1 MYFSA
6 RSPPGDPRLNDPDEL
21 RRENEALRE
30 RIARLNAAVLR
41 VNASLDVDVVLQEV
55 VDSARSLT
63 GTSYGI
69 IVTVDDEGQAQD
81 FVTSGFTA
89 AQRRRVA
96 AWPHGPALYAHLRE
110 LTGVVRLDD
119 LPAHL
124 RELGFPSALSVSKTL
139 RAMPMRYRDRQV
151 GSFFLGD
158 KEDGLAFTDA
168 DGEVIELFAGQA
180 ATALANARAHR
191 EERRARGHLEAL
203 VETSPVG
210 VVVFDVGTGLPVSL
224 NREARRIV
232 EGLRRP
238 GQTLED
244 LLEVMTCR
252 RADGHEFSLAELPA
266 TGALGRGETVR
277 AEEIELSVPGS
288 RPVSTLIN
296 ATPFRAAG
304 GAVESMVVTMQDLAA
319 LEELDRLRAE
329 FLGMVSHELR
339 APLTSIKGS
348 AATVLSAE
356 PALEAAEMREFFRII
371 DGQADHMRG
380 LIGDLL
386 DVGRIEAGTLSVSP
400 EPADIAALLEQAR
413 TTFLGGGGAHAV
425 LVDLPPAMPRVM
437 ADPRRIVQV
446 LNNLIHNAAQHSPES
461 LPIRIAAER
470 DGVHASVSVS
480 DQGRG
485 VPPEELPHLFRKY
498 PRSTGG
504 GPLAGSGLGLAICK
518 GLVEAHG
525 GRIRATSPGVGLG
538 TRVVF
543 TLPLA
548 EPMDADAQGAPD
560 AGPREDASEQVRVL
574 VVDDDPRIL
583 RYIRDALAGTPFVPV
598 VTGDPAAAARL
609 VRTEKPDLVLLDL
622 MLPDTDGI
630 DLLESVPELAEL
642 PVIFISGY
650 GRDETVARALE
661 AGAADYI
668 VKPFSPTEL
677 TARIRAALR
686 RNVPAERFVLGGLVI
701 DYGSH
706 RVTMEGR
713 PVRLT
718 ATEYELLRVLS
729 LDAGQVSTFDSLLR
743 RVWGGRGDAGPELVR
758 TVVKK
763 LRRKLG
769 DDAARPELIRNVRGI
784 GYRMTD
790 AAEP

>member
-1 MYFSA
+1 MNA
-6 RSPPGDPRLNDPDEL
+6 PDDL

-30 RIARLNAAVLR
+30 RIAKLNAAVLR
-41 VNASLDVDVVLQEV
+41 VNASLDLDTVLQEV
-55 VDSARSLT
+55 VDSARALT
-63 GTSYGI
+63 GTRFGV
-69 IVTVDDEGQAQD
+69 IVTVDDDGRAQD
-81 FVTSGFTA
+81 FVTSGVTDE
-89 AQRRRVA
+89 QHRRLA
-96 AWPHGPALYAHLRE
+96 AWSHGPVFYERLRD
-110 LTGVVRLDD
+110 LAGVFRLDD
-119 LPAHL
+119 LPGDL
-124 RELGFPSALSVSKTL
+124 REFDFLSAPGVLNSL
-139 RAMPMRYRDRQV
+139 RAAAMRHRDRQV
-151 GSFFLGD
+151 GSFFLSG
-158 KEDGLAFTDA
+158 KA
-168 DGEVIELFAGQA
+168 DGQEFTAADEEVIELFAGQA
-180 ATALANARAHR
+180 ATAIANARAHR
-191 EERRARGHLEAL
+191 EERRAREHLEAL
-203 VETSPVG
+203 VDTSPVG
-210 VVVFDVGTGLPVSL
+210 VVVFDVATGLPVSL

-232 EGLRRP
+232 DGLRRP
-238 GQTLED
+238 GQPFEE
-244 LLEVMTCR
+244 LLDAIICR
-252 RADGHEFSLAELPA
+252 RADGQEFALAESPA
-266 TGALGRGETVR
+266 TGNLARGETVR
-277 AEEIELSVPGS
+277 AEEIELSVSGG
-288 RPVSTLIN
+288 RRVSTLVN
-296 ATPFRAAG
+296 ATPIHGAG
-304 GAVESMVVTMQDLAA
+304 DAVESMVVTMQDLAG

-348 AATVLSAE
+348 AATVLAAE
-356 PALEAAEMREFFRII
+356 TALEAAEMREFFRII

-386 DVGRIEAGTLSVSP
+386 DVGRIEAGTLSVSL
-400 EPADIAALLEQAR
+400 EPTDLAPLLEQAR
-413 TTFLGGGGAHAV
+413 TTFLGGGGVHAV
-425 LVDLPPAMPRVM
+425 LLDLPPDMPRVM

-461 LPIRIAAER
+461 RPIRIAAER

-485 VPPEELPHLFRKY
+485 VPAEELPHLFRKY
-498 PRSTGG
+498 ARSTGN

-525 GRIRATSPGVGLG
+525 GRIRATSPGVGRG
-538 TRVVF
+538 TRLLF

-548 EPMDADAQGAPD
+548 DLPNAAAEPAPGLGAPVS
-560 AGPREDASEQVRVL
+560 ESEQARVL

-583 RYIRDALAGTPFVPV
+583 RYVRDALSGTPFLPI
-598 VTGDPAAAARL
+598 VTGDPTDVARL
-609 VRTEKPDLVLLDL
+609 VRAQKPDLVLLDL

-630 DLLESVPELAEL
+630 GLLESVPELAEL

-650 GRDETVARALE
+650 GRDETIARALE

-686 RNVPAERFVLGGLVI
+686 RQVAPEPFVLGSLVI
-701 DYGSH
+701 DYGVR
-706 RVTMEGR
+706 RVTVGGR

-743 RVWGGRGDAGPELVR
+743 RVWGGRSYAGPELVR
-758 TVVKK
+758 TFVKK

-769 DDAARPELIRNVRGI
+769 DDAAHADLIRNVRGI
-784 GYRMTD
+784 GYRMGD
-790 AAEP
+790 AVDP

>member
-1 MYFSA
+1 MYFWVQNPAGDA
-6 RSPPGDPRLNDPDEL
+6 RLTTPDEL

-30 RIARLNAAVLR
+30 RIAKLNAAVLR
-41 VNASLDVDVVLQEV
+41 VNASLDLDTVLQEV

-63 GTSYGI
+63 GTRYGI
-69 IVTVDDEGQAQD
+69 IVPVDDEGRPQD

-89 AQRRRVA
+89 AQRRRIA
-96 AWPHGPALYAHLRE
+96 AWPHGPALYEHLRE
-110 LTGVVRLDD
+110 LTGVFRLDD
-119 LPAHL
+119 LPAYL
-124 RELGFPSALSVSKTL
+124 RESGLVPAMSVSKTL
-139 RAMPMRYRDRQV
+139 RATTMRHRGRQV

-158 KEDGLAFTDA
+158 KAGGLEFTAA

-180 ATALANARAHR
+180 ATAIANARAHR
-191 EERRARGHLEAL
+191 DERRTRSHLEAL

-210 VVVFDVGTGLPVSL
+210 VVVFDVDTGRPVSL

-238 GQTLED
+238 GQAVED
-244 LLEVMTCR
+244 LLEVLTCR
-252 RADGHEFSLAELPA
+252 RADGTEFSLAELPA
-266 TGALGRGETVR
+266 TSVLDRSETVR

-288 RPVSTLIN
+288 RRVATLIN
-296 ATPFRAAG
+296 ATPIRAAG

-348 AATVLSAE
+348 AATVLAAE
-356 PALEAAEMREFFRII
+356 TALEPAEMREFFRII
-371 DGQADHMRG
+371 DGQADHMRS

-400 EPADIAALLEQAR
+400 EPVEVRALLEEAR
-413 TTFLGGGGAHAV
+413 TTFLGGGGAHPV
-425 LVDLPPAMPRVM
+425 VVNLPPDLPRVM
-437 ADPRRIVQV
+437 ADRRRVVQV

-461 LPIRIAAER
+461 RPIRIAAER
-470 DGVHASVSVS
+470 DGVYASISVS

-485 VPPEELPHLFRKY
+485 MAAEELPHLFRKY
-498 PRSTGG
+498 TRSAGS

-525 GRIRATSPGVGLG
+525 GRIRATSPGVGQGSRLL
-538 TRVVF
+538 F

-548 EPMDADAQGAPD
+548 EAPD
-560 AGPREDASEQVRVL
+560 AGTEAAPASGVRAGESEPERVL
-574 VVDDDPRIL
+574 VVDDDPQTL
-583 RYIRDALAGTPFVPV
+583 RYVRDALAGTSFVPV
-598 VTGDPAAAARL
+598 VTGDPEEATRL
-609 VRTEKPDLVLLDL
+609 VRTERPSLVLLDL

-630 DLLESVPELAEL
+630 ELMERVPELAEL

-661 AGAADYI
+661 VGAADYI

-686 RNVPAERFVLGGLVI
+686 RRRAPEPFVLNGLVI
-701 DYGSH
+701 DYGLR
-706 RVTMEGR
+706 RVTVGGS

-729 LDAGQVSTFDSLLR
+729 LDAGQVSTFESLLR
-743 RVWGGRGDAGPELVR
+743 RVWGGRGHAGPEQVR
-758 TVVKK
+758 TFVKK

-769 DDAARPELIRNVRGI
+769 DDAARPDFIRNVRGI
-784 GYRMTD
+784 GYRMAD
-790 AAEP
+790 AVER

>member
-1 MYFSA
+1 MNT
-6 RSPPGDPRLNDPDEL
+6 PGEL
-21 RRENEALRE
+21 IRENEALRE
-30 RIARLNAAVLR
+30 RIAKLNAAVLR
-41 VNASLDVDVVLQEV
+41 VNSSLDLDTVLQEV

-63 GTSYGI
+63 GTTYGI
-69 IVTVDDEGQAQD
+69 IVTVDDEGRAQD

-89 AQRRRVA
+89 EQHRRLD
-96 AWPHGPALYAHLRE
+96 AWPHGPEFYRRLRD
-110 LTGVVRLDD
+110 LTGVFRLDD
-119 LPAHL
+119 FPDYLRDLGFLPAL
-124 RELGFPSALSVSKTL
+124 PVSKTL
-139 RAMPMRYRDRQV
+139 CATPMRHRDRQV
-151 GSFFLGD
+151 GSFFLAG
-158 KEDGLAFTDA
+158 KAGGLEFTSA

-180 ATALANARAHR
+180 ALAIANARAHR
-191 EERRARGHLEAL
+191 EERRARDHFEAL
-203 VETSPVG
+203 VDATPVG
-210 VVVFDVGTGLPVSL
+210 VAVFDVSTGRPVSL

-232 EGLRRP
+232 EALRGP
-238 GQTLED
+238 GQALED
-244 LLEVMTCR
+244 LIEAMVCR

-266 TGALGRGETVR
+266 TGDLARGETVR
-277 AEEIELSVPGS
+277 AEEIELSVSGGQ
-288 RPVSTLIN
+288 RISTLVN
-296 ATPFRAAG
+296 ATPIHAAG

-319 LEELDRLRAE
+319 LQELDRLRAE

-339 APLTSIKGS
+339 APLTAIKGS

-356 PALEAAEMREFFRII
+356 PPLEAAEMREFFRII

-386 DVGRIEAGTLSVSP
+386 DVGRIEAGTLSVSL
-400 EPADIAALLEQAR
+400 EPTDIAVLLEQAR

-470 DGVHASVSVS
+470 DGVHASISVS

-498 PRSTGG
+498 ARFTGT

-525 GRIRATSPGVGLG
+525 GRIRATSPGAGYG
-538 TRVVF
+538 TRLVF

-548 EPMDADAQGAPD
+548 ELPADAAETTPGAG
-560 AGPREDASEQVRVL
+560 AAVGESEHVRVL
-574 VVDDDPRIL
+574 VVDDDPRML
-583 RYIRDALAGTPFVPV
+583 RYVRDALAGTPFVPV
-598 VTGDPAAAARL
+598 VTGDPAEAARL
-609 VRTEKPDLVLLDL
+609 VRRERPDLVLLDL
-622 MLPDTDGI
+622 MLPGI
-630 DLLESVPELAEL
+630 DGLALLETVPELAEL

-650 GRDETVARALE
+650 GRDETVARALA

-686 RNVPAERFVLGGLVI
+686 RQVAQEPFVLGGLVI
-701 DYGSH
+701 DYGLR
-706 RVTMEGR
+706 RVTFEGH

-743 RVWGGRGDAGPELVR
+743 RVWGGRSYAGPELVR
-758 TVVKK
+758 TFVKK

-769 DDAARPELIRNVRGI
+769 DDAARPDLIRNVRGI

-790 AAEP
+790 AVER

>member
-1 MYFSA
+1 M
-6 RSPPGDPRLNDPDEL
+6 NTPDEL
-21 RRENEALRE
+21 IRENEALRE
-30 RIARLNAAVLR
+30 RIAKLNAAVLR
-41 VNASLDVDVVLQEV
+41 VNASLDLDTVLQEV

-63 GTSYGI
+63 GTTYGI
-69 IVTVDDEGQAQD
+69 IVTVDDDGRAQD

-89 AQRRRVA
+89 EQHRRLG
-96 AWPHGPALYAHLRE
+96 AWPHGPEFYERLRD
-110 LTGVVRLDD
+110 LTGVFRLDD
-119 LPAHL
+119 LPDYL
-124 RELGFPSALSVSKTL
+124 REFGFLPALTASKTL
-139 RAMPMRYRDRQV
+139 RAATLRAATMRHRDRQV
-151 GSFFLGD
+151 GSFFLAG
-158 KEDGLAFTDA
+158 KAGGREFTGA
-168 DGEVIELFAGQA
+168 DGEVIELFAGPA
-180 ATALANARAHR
+180 ALAIANARAHL
-191 EERRARGHLEAL
+191 EERRARGRLEAL
-203 VETSPVG
+203 VDTSPVG
-210 VVVFDVGTGLPVSL
+210 VAVFDVATGRPVSL

-232 EGLRRP
+232 EALRGP
-238 GQTLED
+238 GQALED
-244 LLEVMTCR
+244 LIEGMVCR

-266 TGALGRGETVR
+266 TGDLARGETVR
-277 AEEIELSVPGS
+277 AEEIELSVSGGQ
-288 RPVSTLIN
+288 RISTLVN
-296 ATPFRAAG
+296 ATPIHAAG

-525 GRIRATSPGVGLG
+525 GRIRATSQGAGRG

-548 EPMDADAQGAPD
+548 DLPDSAAETTPVAGA
-560 AGPREDASEQVRVL
+560 AVGESEQVRVL

-583 RYIRDALAGTPFVPV
+583 RYVRDALARTPFVPV
-598 VTGDPAAAARL
+598 VTGDPAEVARL
-609 VRTEKPDLVLLDL
+609 VRSERPDLVLLDL
-622 MLPDTDGI
+622 MLPGTDGI
-630 DLLESVPELAEL
+630 GLLETVPELAEL

-686 RNVPAERFVLGGLVI
+686 REVAQEPFVLGGLVI
-701 DYGSH
+701 DYGLR
-706 RVTMEGR
+706 RVTVGGH

-729 LDAGQVSTFDSLLR
+729 RDAGQVSTFDSLLR
-743 RVWGGRGDAGPELVR
+743 RVWGGRSYAGPELVR
-758 TVVKK
+758 TFVKK

-769 DDAARPELIRNVRGI
+769 DDAARPDLIRNVRGI

-790 AAEP
+790 AGEP